1 MTVLETF
8 QKFDDLKKDNV
19 NVLYIGKKNS
29 GLTGQ
34 LKKEEGFN
42 TIVLPDQIMA
52 FLYLTKSFKGK
63 CALPHIILCEQT
75 NNVLNDFSLLL
86 NKKNIINDLN
96 LIPVVIIAKN
106 KNHNIKFMADVLNA
120 DDTLKLPMGISILRG
135 RILRLV
141 NIFKRFP
148 KKNVT
153 EYDKAAV
160 NINYRIPLLKRIFDV
175 LVSSILLTLFT
186 PFGLLIAV
194 AIKIESRGPI
204 FYSSPRIGAGYKKF
218 NFLKFRS
225 MRKDAESLLED
236 LHNQNH
242 YLEQEHQFIELET
255 KMGCKL
261 VDDNGFINENE
272 YVHSIEQEELNS
284 FVKIINDPRVTRV
297 GKFLRN
303 TSLDEMPQLYNV
315 LRGDMSIVGNRPLP
329 LYEAEKLTTDEDSLR
344 FMTAAGITG
353 LWQVKARGTSKTG
366 TSNRKKYDIE
376 YAQKWTFWLDI
387 KILFKT
393 PMAAFQ
399 RENV

>member
-1 MTVLETF
+1 MTILETF
-8 QKFDDLKKDNV
+8 QNFDDLEKDNV
-19 NVLYIGKKNS
+19 NVLYIGEKIS
-29 GLTGQ
+29 GLTDQ

-63 CALPHIILCEQT
+63 CALPHIILCKQT

-86 NKKNIINDLN
+86 KKKNIINDLN
-96 LIPVVIIAKN
+96 LIPVVIVAKN
-106 KNHNIKFMADVLNA
+106 KNHNIKFMADVLHA
-120 DDTLKLPMGISILRG
+120 DDTLKLPMEISILRG

-141 NIFKRFP
+141 NIFKRFS
-148 KKNVT
+148 KKKVT
-153 EYDKAAV
+153 GYDKAAV
-160 NINYRIPLLKRIFDV
+160 NITYRIPLPKRIFDV
-175 LVSSILLTLFT
+175 LVSSILLTLFM

-194 AIKIESRGPI
+194 AIKLESRGPI
-204 FYSSPRIGAGYKKF
+204 FYSSPRIGAAYKKF
-218 NFLKFRS
+218 NFIKFRS

-329 LYEAEKLTTDEDSLR
+329 LYEAEKLTTDEDALR
-344 FMTAAGITG
+344 FMTASGITG
-353 LWQVKARGTSKTG
+353 LWQVKERGTSKTG

-387 KILFKT
+387 KILFQT